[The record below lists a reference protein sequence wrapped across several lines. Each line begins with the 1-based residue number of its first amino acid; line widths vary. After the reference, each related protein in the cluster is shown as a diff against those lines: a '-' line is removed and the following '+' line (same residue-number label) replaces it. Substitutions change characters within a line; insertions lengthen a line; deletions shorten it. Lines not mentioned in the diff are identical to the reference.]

1 MTVPAQAYPEASQ
14 STTILVLGI
23 LSIVCCGALGIAAWV
38 MGNSEIQAIDE
49 GRRPPHNRSTA
60 NIGKVL
66 GMVGIGLWLLGA
78 VLSMTGALVLPFAGL
93 N

>member
-1 MTVPAQAYPEASQ
+1 
-14 STTILVLGI
+14 
-23 LSIVCCGALGIAAWV
+23 

-49 GRRPPHNRSTA
+49 GRRPPQNRSTA

>member
-1 MTVPAQAYPEASQ
+1 MTVPAQAYPEVSQ
-14 STTILVLGI
+14 STTILVFGI
-23 LSIVCCGALGIAAWV
+23 LSVVCCGAFGIAAWV

-49 GRRPPHNRSTA
+49 GRRPPQNRSTA

-66 GMVGIGLWLLGA
+66 GMVGVGLWLLGA
-78 VLSMTGALVLPFAGL
+78 VLSMTGALVIPFIG